1 MIHHD
6 NSINWCNCFN
16 IVLIIS
22 FVPNYRAM
30 LKLTK
35 RQGSNA
41 TRATIM
47 VGIDIILIVLII
59 VTLLLQYYVT
69 I

>member
-1 MIHHD
+1 MTTALIGV
-6 NSINWCNCFN
+6 
-16 IVLIIS
+16 IVLILLIIS

-30 LKLTK
+30 KAAK
-35 RQGSNA
+35 EQGNNA

-59 VTLLLQYYVT
+59 VTLLLKYM
-69 I
+69 

>member
-1 MIHHD
+1 MTTALIGV
-6 NSINWCNCFN
+6 
-16 IVLIIS
+16 IVLILLIIS

-30 LKLTK
+30 KSAK
-35 RQGSNA
+35 EQGSNA

-47 VGIDIILIVLII
+47 VGIRYYLNCTYHRDVIIKI
-59 VTLLLQYYVT
+59 YVT

>member
-1 MIHHD
+1 MTTALIGV
-6 NSINWCNCFN
+6 
-16 IVLIIS
+16 IVLILLIIS

-30 LKLTK
+30 KSAK
-35 RQGSNA
+35 EQGSYA

-59 VTLLLQYYVT
+59 VTLLLKYM
-69 I
+69 